1 MKINLF
7 LKIFFLL
14 WPHRWSRCLQAL
26 PLLSWN
32 MKVFTPWVTKVLF
45 FCEKYFCSLA
55 SIVYVLSCTL
65 SCVMKLTVLFSLQ
78 SAPGPEPKAKPL
90 MHGKWPK
97 PSGRTKQ
104 RLLLLMLFLLWP
116 FWTDWSVE
124 KREMLYNRKLLSVWV
139 DKLREACSHMAQKQQ
154 EMSIFALLGKTSSVE
169 PC

>member
-65 SCVMKLTVLFSLQ
+65 SCVMKRTVLFSLQ

-124 KREMLYNRKLLSVWV
+124 KRNAVQQKVVVCMSRQTKRGLLTHGAETARNVHF
-139 DKLREACSHMAQKQQ
+139 CS
-154 EMSIFALLGKTSSVE
+154 IR
-169 PC
+169 